1 MDADANSALRQA
13 ANALS
18 AVMAKQRPYSVVAA
32 EDSVI
37 LFLRPEHFACLYH
50 TELMPKL
57 RYECTN
63 AWRLRAGVPDVV
75 CGSPR
80 CCRTASLL
88 ATRLPTMPLWQPKKY
103 AGLKQ
108 KSSVTYERSLLATA
122 TTAKSV
128 HLLSSRQPPPPPLTL
143 VPRSQL
149 QRRPGDPTPPPPQGP
164 LLDVPRTENALQYKS
179 TLPSGE
185 DRYDAYMKCFKYESK
200 CDRACL

>member
-128 HLLSSRQPPPPPLTL
+128 HLLSSRQPPPPHSRWCRGRSFNVARATRPRLHRRGRCWMCHARKTL
-143 VPRSQL
+143 CSTSRLFRVARIAM
-149 QRRPGDPTPPPPQGP
+149 T
-164 LLDVPRTENALQYKS
+164 RT
-179 TLPSGE
+179 
-185 DRYDAYMKCFKYESK
+185 
-200 CDRACL
+200 